1 MITLKNVS
9 KVYGEERT
17 TIKALDQVD
26 LNIDKG
32 KILTIMGPSGSGK
45 STLLNILGAM
55 DIPTSGTV
63 IVNEINIANLPERK
77 LSGYR
82 KNTVGFIFQNFYLL
96 PNVDVIGNVLIPLT
110 PYGIKDEDRT
120 RAQEILEIVGLGN
133 RTHTKVRKLSGG
145 ESQRVAIAR
154 ALINDPKII
163 LADEPTGN
171 LDSETGKSIIEL
183 LIKLAEKGKT
193 LIIVTHDPRVA
204 GLISEHPL
212 GQNIWIKDGKLSKDP
227 TYDMYC
233 WDINSNA
240 SDP

>member
-1 MITLKNVS
+1 
-9 KVYGEERT
+9 
-17 TIKALDQVD
+17 
-26 LNIDKG
+26 
-32 KILTIMGPSGSGK
+32 MGPSGSGK

-55 DIPTSGTV
+55 DIPSSGMV
-63 IVNEINIANLPERK
+63 IVNEINIATLPERK
-77 LSGYR
+77 LSRYR
-82 KNTVGFIFQNFYLL
+82 KNTVGFIFQNYYLL

-110 PYGIKDEDRT
+110 PYGIKDEDRA
-120 RAQEILEIVGLGN
+120 RAQEILELVGLGD
-133 RTHTKVRKLSGG
+133 RAHTKVRKLSGG

-193 LIIVTHDPRVA
+193 LLIVTHDPRVA

-212 GQNIWIKDGKLSKDP
+212 GQNIWIKDGKLSKNP

-233 WDINSNA
+233 WDINSN
-240 SDP
+240 SSNP